1 MPSSQPLTSTALF
14 VTLWVCPALRVCSG
28 SSPLCC
34 SGTSLSCLH
43 LTSFVCKVVCPL
55 TFHRQC
61 KLWVDQV
68 WSIHLSSTTSTLSQA
83 GWTSTLEVQCLL
95 NIWQKKSAPFFQS
108 DSVLFDLTEGW
119 RKKEWGVL
127 LLNQGTECPLSR
139 GTARERGCLE
149 DVSWGG
155 GCPERLRP
163 PEDHTMYTEM
173 GTLRLVWHIFQ
184 CFYYL
189 CKPKFWSVS
198 GLKASLLQWIM
209 NLNEA
214 FCVDYLM
221 IHSNVAVTLGCA
233 EGKKKKNRMCSGGI
247 FDSWPFSYDL
257 LFWDIQFEKQIL
269 WC

>member
-1 MPSSQPLTSTALF
+1 MGGSGLIHPSFLHNKHSLPG
-14 VTLWVCPALRVCSG
+14 RVD
-28 SSPLCC
+28 
-34 SGTSLSCLH
+34 
-43 LTSFVCKVVCPL
+43 F
-55 TFHRQC
+55 
-61 KLWVDQV
+61 
-68 WSIHLSSTTSTLSQA
+68 
-83 GWTSTLEVQCLL
+83 QCLL

-173 GTLRLVWHIFQ
+173 GTLRLAWHIFQ

-189 CKPKFWSVS
+189 YKPKSWSVS

-221 IHSNVAVTLGCA
+221 IHSSVAITLGCA
-233 EGKKKKNRMCSGGI
+233 EGKKKKQDVFRWHFWFMAFFLWFIILRYSIWKAKSLMLSDKIIYLQCEESHVDNSERSNRDRGTLSFLMIHHQVGLTLKI
-247 FDSWPFSYDL
+247 RDSLDKRTTCGSL
-257 LFWDIQFEKQIL
+257 LFL
-269 WC
+269 